1 MSNNEKLELIATKVM
16 NKMNIQ
22 DKSND
27 NLYNKNSQSI
37 ILILMIVGIVLS
49 LIRIIQE
56 CNKNKLRGLNRNK
69 QAAAMQ
75 QEVSN
80 ICIKRSLINT
90 WRLNKII
97 KQKLSPE
104 DYKLYGAELK
114 RSIMETG
121 PELTE
126 EEIITLVEAS
136 SNV

>member
-1 MSNNEKLELIATKVM
+1 MSHNEKLELIATKIM

-22 DKSND
+22 DKSPS

-37 ILILMIVGIVLS
+37 ILILMIIGIVLS

-56 CNKNKLRGLNRNK
+56 CNKNKLRGLNKNK
-69 QAAAMQ
+69 QAEAMQ
-75 QEVSN
+75 KEVTT
-80 ICIKRSLINT
+80 ICIKKNLLT
-90 WRLNKII
+90 MWRLNKII

-104 DYKLYGAELK
+104 DYKLYGSELK
-114 RSIMETG
+114 KAIMETG

-126 EEIITLVEAS
+126 DDIITLVEE

>member
-1 MSNNEKLELIATKVM
+1 MSQNEKLELIAAKVM

-22 DKSND
+22 DKSPN

-69 QAAAMQ
+69 QAEAMQ
-75 QEVSN
+75 KEVAT
-80 ICIKRSLINT
+80 ICIKKNLLT
-90 WRLNKII
+90 MWRLNKII

-104 DYKLYGAELK
+104 DYKLYGSELK
-114 RSIMETG
+114 KAIMETG

-126 EEIITLVEAS
+126 DEIITLVEAS
-136 SNV
+136 DV